1 MMASQELHK
10 VMMSLYGREDFL
22 GENMEMTIE
31 HLRQEAELMHLVRE
45 SGVLGQDVKGTL
57 DQLH

>member
-1 MMASQELHK
+1 
-10 VMMSLYGREDFL
+10 MMSLYGREDFL

-57 DQLH
+57 D